1 MKEKLKFITDILG
14 ATDIEIAKRA
24 GLPKETMSRLRAGT
38 RVLKRNSKQLSKLAK
53 GIYEFAQEHFLIRKL
68 QIGIQCISEDETEI
82 RERLLDWF
90 VDGEM
95 PEEKGLEK
103 LPKHRATR
111 RRYGI
116 DMNLSSFGNR
126 LKALM
131 GVTDMTNARLAE
143 ETELGVNYISRLRG
157 SEEVSKTDSGSVE
170 MISRCIAR
178 EVEEKEKYG
187 RLAELT
193 GIPEAMLRTERCQTY
208 VQDFL
213 LWTGDFSARE
223 AIGEFLKQVRAQKG
237 EVGNQLPDPE
247 EIIKKAMAGE
257 PKSHYIGVE
266 GLREAVLRFLANA
279 LRRGDEEILLY
290 SDQGMEWME
299 GEYMAKC
306 SSLMQECLKRGAR
319 IRIVHNIDRK
329 IPEMLSAIRFWMPFY
344 LMGRVESHYSTR
356 SLGKRFSNTF
366 FISKGAAVMGT
377 CCKGG
382 EEKCLYQYQT
392 DDEAMQFAQDTFE
405 RLLAESEA
413 LFSFQTRPAH
423 LSGKYHIYGM
433 DDMEICIG
441 NQNVIVNKLAEPY
454 LSFEFRHVLMV
465 RAFREFVGEKER

>member
-1 MKEKLKFITDILG
+1 
-14 ATDIEIAKRA
+14 
-24 GLPKETMSRLRAGT
+24 
-38 RVLKRNSKQLSKLAK
+38 
-53 GIYEFAQEHFLIRKL
+53 
-68 QIGIQCISEDETEI
+68 
-82 RERLLDWF
+82 
-90 VDGEM
+90 
-95 PEEKGLEK
+95 
-103 LPKHRATR
+103 
-111 RRYGI
+111 
-116 DMNLSSFGNR
+116 MNLSSFGNR

-131 GVTDMTNARLAE
+131 GLTDMTNARLAE

-178 EVEEKEKYG
+178 EVGEKEKYG

-193 GIPEAMLRTERCQTY
+193 GIPEEMLKTERCQAY

-257 PKSHYIGVE
+257 TKSHYIGVE

-279 LRRGDEEILLY
+279 VLRGDEEILLY

-299 GEYMAKC
+299 GEYAAKC

-344 LMGRVESHYSTR
+344 MMGRVESHYSTR

-382 EEKCLYQYQT
+382 EEK
-392 DDEAMQFAQDTFE
+392 
-405 RLLAESEA
+405 
-413 LFSFQTRPAH
+413 
-423 LSGKYHIYGM
+423 G
-433 DDMEICIG
+433 
-441 NQNVIVNKLAEPY
+441 
-454 LSFEFRHVLMV
+454 
-465 RAFREFVGEKER
+465 GECCKGGEMPVEKK